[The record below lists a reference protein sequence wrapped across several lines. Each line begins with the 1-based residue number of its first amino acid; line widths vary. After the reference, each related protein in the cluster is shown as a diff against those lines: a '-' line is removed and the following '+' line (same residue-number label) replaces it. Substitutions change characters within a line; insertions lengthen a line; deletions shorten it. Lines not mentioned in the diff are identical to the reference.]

1 MTLQLTKKELQRLV
15 CDDLGE
21 RFEEIF
27 NDIPFYHEDHEPTKG
42 ETHRSYM
49 EDDGREFRWYI
60 FKDTLTGIE
69 YCINYTF
76 NPEWENDFDDMPNG
90 IEIVEKSVLFPEVP
104 VVAPAPVLTAEEQ
117 ANADMWAQYRAIEA
131 DCRKVEKKEKLKE
144 VPEAKKKEILAFL
157 KTKSFSMRD
166 LQNLI
171 IPVCIEHKLEQKS
184 FWTWIQVKS
193 GAWK

>member
-1 MTLQLTKKELQRLV
+1 MTLQLTKKELQLLV
-15 CDDLGE
+15 CGDLDD

-27 NDIPFYHEDHEPTKG
+27 NDIPFYHEDHVRTKG
-42 ETHRSYM
+42 ETHRSYV
-49 EDDGREFRWYI
+49 EDDGREYRWYI
-60 FKDTLTGIE
+60 FKDTQTGIE
-69 YCINYTF
+69 YTINYTF
-76 NPEWENDFDDMPNG
+76 NPEWDNDFTDLPKG

-104 VVAPAPVLTAEEQ
+104 VVVPAPVLTPEQQ

-131 DCRKVEKKEKLKE
+131 ECNVVEKKEKLK
-144 VPEAKKKEILAFL
+144 VPSTKIKEILAFL
-157 KTKSFSMRD
+157 KTKKFSMMD

-171 IPVCIEHKLEQKS
+171 IPVCIEYKLEQKS